1 MLTYPEFDL
10 LLVRHGQSTTN
21 ANPDLMG
28 QLGTVPL
35 TDLGEKQADKLRRG
49 LEKIP
54 RYFDFVYASPYK
66 RALDTANIALPGKEK
81 IIVPELIEYNAG
93 GWTGASRSQSLTD
106 DVRLSMNY
114 FGACFRPPGDEGE
127 SLNMV
132 QRRVTEWMD
141 KEILYNPNL
150 LALSN
155 QRKQE
160 HKPRPYLIF
169 FTHGMVIKCILQ
181 YVMGFERSFMWKV
194 QIDNT
199 STTSLSFGREGWR
212 VNNVNDCSHLK

>member
-1 MLTYPEFDL
+1 MLKYPEFDL

-35 TDLGEKQADKLRRG
+35 TKLGEHQARALGNSFEPDQ
-49 LEKIP
+49 
-54 RYFDFVYASPYK
+54 YNFDYVYASPYK
-66 RALDTANIALPGKEK
+66 RAIDTADIALPNHKK
-81 IIVPELIEYNAG
+81 IMVPELIEYDAG
-93 GWTGASRSQSLTD
+93 DWTNASRSESLTD
-106 DVRLSMNY
+106 EVRLSMNY
-114 FGACFRPPGDEGE
+114 FGACFRPPGEDGE

-132 QRRVTEWMD
+132 QRRVTEWLD
-141 KEILYNPNL
+141 REVLYNENL
-150 LALSN
+150 LRFSN
-155 QRKQE
+155 TLKNKN
-160 HKPRPYLIF
+160 HPKPKLIF

-199 STTSLSFGREGWR
+199 SVTKLAFGREGWR
-212 VNNVNDCSHLK
+212 VNCINDCSHLK